1 MKRSRVRQQISVR
14 HLSDIRQISVRLP
27 LDCHGGSGVFGL
39 VEEEEANVRQLS
51 GNSQVALGLLLTQHC
66 GLASKLPSDFR
77 VVILLQNRAL
87 KMKIMIMLT
96 KVTKIT
102 CVLTSESR
110 SCFNDDKNGN
120 DNDEDDD
127 DDDDDDDA
135 KRD

>member
-1 MKRSRVRQQISVR
+1 MLLIDDTCNNDNDDDCDDDNNKDMLQ
-14 HLSDIRQISVRLP
+14 SDVK
-27 LDCHGGSGVFGL
+27 
-39 VEEEEANVRQLS
+39 
-51 GNSQVALGLLLTQHC
+51 HC

-110 SCFNDDKNGN
+110 YCFNDDKNGN

-127 DDDDDDDA
+127 DDDDDDA